1 MSSRLCPPHPGPGPR
16 ANQVEGSPRS
26 RRPALPGPALRR
38 LRGERG
44 PALRALPSGPAW
56 RGAFPS
62 SAPERE
68 PEGRLCTPRPRC
80 QAGLSSDPGEFTFF
94 FFLNKVLSGD
104 PSLRACLLGT
114 RQVARFAELHVC
126 IELAG

>member
-26 RRPALPGPALRR
+26 RRPALPGPALSR
-38 LRGERG
+38 LRGSGARR
-44 PALRALPSGPAW
+44 PARSPPAPPGAAPSPVQPRKENPG
-56 RGAFPS
+56 
-62 SAPERE
+62 
-68 PEGRLCTPRPRC
+68 GRLCTPRPRC
-80 QAGLSSDPGEFTFF
+80 QAGLSSDPGEFT

-126 IELAG
+126 